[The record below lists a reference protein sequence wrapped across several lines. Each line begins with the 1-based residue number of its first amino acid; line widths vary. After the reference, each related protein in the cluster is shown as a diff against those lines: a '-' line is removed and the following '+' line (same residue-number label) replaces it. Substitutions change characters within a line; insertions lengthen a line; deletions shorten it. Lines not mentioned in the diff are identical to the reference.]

1 MMQISGRERKF
12 VIVGAIAAVVIAVF
26 YFVSGPSSVRQ
37 EASLS
42 VEQQRRALLQSREI
56 MAQEPVYRVRT
67 EQYRQRLQQLRVTF
81 LPGDNASI
89 AGAELQ
95 RVLKELADRS
105 GVDIVRRTIRGE
117 QKLQNGVVK
126 VSVNIETNCQP
137 DQLVRFLAAIENY
150 EKRLSVDEL
159 QINSF
164 RIQKRYEMRPILTVS
179 GYILVPETKAEA
191 KTAG

>member
-1 MMQISGRERKF
+1 MNVTGRERKF
-12 VIVGAIAAVVIAVF
+12 IIFGAIALLAIAVF
-26 YFVSGPSSVRQ
+26 YFVSGTSPVKQ

-56 MAQEPVYRVRT
+56 LAQEPAYRARAD
-67 EQYRQRLQQLRVTF
+67 QYRQRLQQLRAKF

-95 RVLKELADRS
+95 RVLKELADQC

-126 VSVNIETNCQP
+126 ISVNIETNCQP

-150 EKRLSVDEL
+150 EKHLSVDEL

-164 RIQKRYEMRPILTVS
+164 RIQKRYEMRPILTVA
-179 GYILVPETKAEA
+179 GYILVAETKTEA

>member
-1 MMQISGRERKF
+1 M
-12 VIVGAIAAVVIAVF
+12 
-26 YFVSGPSSVRQ
+26 
-37 EASLS
+37 
-42 VEQQRRALLQSREI
+42 
-56 MAQEPVYRVRT
+56 
-67 EQYRQRLQQLRVTF
+67 F

-95 RVLKELADRS
+95 RVLKELADQC

-126 VSVNIETNCQP
+126 ISVNIETNCQP
-137 DQLVRFLAAIENY
+137 DELVSFLAAIENY
-150 EKRLSVDEL
+150 EKHLSVDEL

-164 RIQKRYEMRPILTVS
+164 RIQKRYEMRPILTVA

-191 KTAG
+191 KTSG

>member
-1 MMQISGRERKF
+1 MQVTGRERKF
-12 VIVGAIAAVVIAVF
+12 ILIGAIAVLAIAVF
-26 YFVSGPSSVRQ
+26 YFVSGPSPVKQ

-56 MAQEPVYRVRT
+56 LAQEPVYRARA
-67 EQYRQRLQQLRVTF
+67 EQYRQRLQQLRATF
-81 LPGDNASI
+81 LQGDNASI

-95 RVLKELADRS
+95 RVLKELADQS

-150 EKRLSVDEL
+150 EKHLSVDEL

>member
-1 MMQISGRERKF
+1 MQITGRERKF
-12 VIVGAIAAVVIAVF
+12 IVIGAVAAVVIAIF
-26 YFVSGPSSVRQ
+26 YFVSGPASAKQ

-56 MAQEPVYRVRT
+56 IAQELVYRTRA
-67 EQYRQRLQQLRVTF
+67 EQYRQRMQQLRAVF

-95 RVLKELADRS
+95 RVLKELADQS

-150 EKRLSVDEL
+150 EKRLNVDEL

-179 GYILVPETKAEA
+179 GYILVPETKTEA

>member
-1 MMQISGRERKF
+1 MQVTGRERKF
-12 VIVGAIAAVVIAVF
+12 ILIGVIAVLAIAVF
-26 YFVSGPSSVRQ
+26 YFVSGPSPVKQ

-56 MAQEPVYRVRT
+56 LAQEPVYRARA
-67 EQYRQRLQQLRVTF
+67 EQYRERLQQLRATF
-81 LPGDNASI
+81 LQGDNASI

-95 RVLKELADRS
+95 RVLKELADQS

-150 EKRLSVDEL
+150 EKHLSVDEL

>member
-1 MMQISGRERKF
+1 MQVTGRERKF
-12 VIVGAIAAVVIAVF
+12 IIIGVIAVLAIAVF
-26 YFVSGPSSVRQ
+26 YFVSGPSPVRQ

-56 MAQEPVYRVRT
+56 LAQEPVYRARA
-67 EQYRQRLQQLRVTF
+67 EQYRQRLQQLRATF
-81 LPGDNASI
+81 LQGDNASI

-95 RVLKELADRS
+95 RVLKELADQS

-150 EKRLSVDEL
+150 EKHLSVDEL

>member
-1 MMQISGRERKF
+1 MQISGRERKF

-67 EQYRQRLQQLRVTF
+67 EQYRQRLQQLRATF
-81 LPGDNASI
+81 LSGDNASI

>member
-1 MMQISGRERKF
+1 MQISGRERKF
-12 VIVGAIAAVVIAVF
+12 IIIGAIAVLLIAVF
-26 YFVSGPSSVRQ
+26 YFVSGPSPVRQ

-56 MAQEPVYRVRT
+56 MAQEPVYRART
-67 EQYRQRLQQLRVTF
+67 EQYRQRLQQLRAMF

-95 RVLKELADRS
+95 RVLKDLADQS

-137 DQLVRFLAAIENY
+137 DQLVKFLAAIENY
-150 EKRLSVDEL
+150 DKRLGVDEL

-191 KTAG
+191 RTAG

>member
-1 MMQISGRERKF
+1 MQVSGRERKF
-12 VIVGAIAAVVIAVF
+12 IIVGAIAVLAIAVF
-26 YFVSGPSSVRQ
+26 YFVSGASPVKQ

-56 MAQEPVYRVRT
+56 LAQEPVYRARAD
-67 EQYRQRLQQLRVTF
+67 QYRQRMQQFRATF

-95 RVLKELADRS
+95 RVLKELADQS

-126 VSVNIETNCQP
+126 ISVNIETNCQP

-150 EKRLSVDEL
+150 EKHLSVDEL

-164 RIQKRYEMRPILTVS
+164 RIQKRYEMRPILTVA

>member
-1 MMQISGRERKF
+1 MQVTGRERKF
-12 VIVGAIAAVVIAVF
+12 IIIGVIAVLAIAVF
-26 YFVSGPSSVRQ
+26 YFVSGPSPVRQ

-56 MAQEPVYRVRT
+56 LAQEPVYRARA
-67 EQYRQRLQQLRVTF
+67 EQYRERLQQLRATF
-81 LPGDNASI
+81 LQGDNASI

-95 RVLKELADRS
+95 RVLKELADQS

-150 EKRLSVDEL
+150 EKHLSVDEL

>member
-1 MMQISGRERKF
+1 MQVTGRERKF
-12 VIVGAIAAVVIAVF
+12 IIIGVIAVLAIAVF
-26 YFVSGPSSVRQ
+26 YFVSGPSPVKQ

-56 MAQEPVYRVRT
+56 LVQEPVYRARA
-67 EQYRQRLQQLRVTF
+67 EQYRQRLQQLRATF
-81 LPGDNASI
+81 LQGDNASI

-95 RVLKELADRS
+95 RVLKELADQS

-126 VSVNIETNCQP
+126 ISVNIETNCQP

-150 EKRLSVDEL
+150 EKHLSVDEL

>member
-1 MMQISGRERKF
+1 MQITGREQKF
-12 VIVGAIAAVVIAVF
+12 IIIGAVAVAIIAVF
-26 YFVSGPSSVRQ
+26 YFVTAPSPASE
-37 EASLS
+37 EAGLT

-56 MAQEPVYRVRT
+56 VAQEPVYRARS
-67 EQYRQRLQQLRVTF
+67 EQYRQRLQQLKAMF

-95 RVLKELADRS
+95 RVLKDLADQS

-117 QKLQNGVVK
+117 QKLQNSIVK

-137 DQLVRFLAAIENY
+137 DELVKFLTAIENHD
-150 EKRLSVDEL
+150 KHLSVDEL

-164 RIQKRYEMRPILTVS
+164 RIQKRYQMRPILTVS
-179 GYILVPETKAEA
+179 GYILAPEA
-191 KTAG
+191 KPEARSAG

>member
-1 MMQISGRERKF
+1 MQVTGRERKF
-12 VIVGAIAAVVIAVF
+12 IIIGVIAVLAIAVF
-26 YFVSGPSSVRQ
+26 YFVSGPSPVKQ

-56 MAQEPVYRVRT
+56 LAQEPVYRARA
-67 EQYRQRLQQLRVTF
+67 EQYRQRLQQLRATF
-81 LPGDNASI
+81 LQGDNASI

-95 RVLKELADRS
+95 RVLKELADQS

-150 EKRLSVDEL
+150 EKHLSVDEL

>member
-1 MMQISGRERKF
+1 MQISGRERKF
-12 VIVGAIAAVVIAVF
+12 VIVGAIAAAVIAVF
-26 YFVSGPSSVRQ
+26 YFVSGPSSARQ

>member
-1 MMQISGRERKF
+1 MQISGRERKF
-12 VIVGAIAAVVIAVF
+12 IIIGAIAILLIVVF
-26 YFVSGPSSVRQ
+26 YFVSGPSPVRQ

-56 MAQEPVYRVRT
+56 MAQEPVYRART
-67 EQYRQRLQQLRVTF
+67 EQYRQRLQQLRAMF

-95 RVLKELADRS
+95 RVLKDLADQS

-137 DQLVRFLAAIENY
+137 DQLVKFLAAIENY
-150 EKRLSVDEL
+150 DKRLGVDEL

-191 KTAG
+191 RTAG

>member
-1 MMQISGRERKF
+1 MQVTGRERKF
-12 VIVGAIAAVVIAVF
+12 IIIGVIAVLAIAVF
-26 YFVSGPSSVRQ
+26 YFVSGPSPVKQ

-56 MAQEPVYRVRT
+56 LAQEPVYRARA
-67 EQYRQRLQQLRVTF
+67 EQYRERLQQLRATF
-81 LPGDNASI
+81 LQGDNASI

-95 RVLKELADRS
+95 RVLKELADQS

-150 EKRLSVDEL
+150 EKHLSVDEL

>member
-1 MMQISGRERKF
+1 MQVTGRERKF
-12 VIVGAIAAVVIAVF
+12 IIFGAIAALAITVF
-26 YFVSGPSSVRQ
+26 YLVSGPSQVKQ

-42 VEQQRRALLQSREI
+42 VEQQRRALLQSREVL
-56 MAQEPVYRVRT
+56 AQEPVYRTRAD
-67 EQYRQRLQQLRVTF
+67 QYRQRLQQLRAMF

-95 RVLKELADRS
+95 RVLKELADQS

-126 VSVNIETNCQP
+126 ISVNIETNCQP

-164 RIQKRYEMRPILTVS
+164 RIQKRYEMRPILTVA

>member
-1 MMQISGRERKF
+1 MQVTGREKKF
-12 VIVGAIAAVVIAVF
+12 IIIGGVAVLAIAVF
-26 YFVSGPSSVRQ
+26 YLVSGPSPVKQ

-42 VEQQRRALLQSREI
+42 VEQQRRALLQSREVL
-56 MAQEPVYRVRT
+56 AQEPVYRARAD
-67 EQYRQRLQQLRVTF
+67 QYRQRLQQLRALF

-95 RVLKELADRS
+95 RVLKELADQS

-126 VSVNIETNCQP
+126 VAVNIETNCQP
-137 DQLVRFLAAIENY
+137 DQLVKFLAAIENY
-150 EKRLSVDEL
+150 EKHLGVDEL

-191 KTAG
+191 KAAS

>member
-1 MMQISGRERKF
+1 MQVTGRERKF
-12 VIVGAIAAVVIAVF
+12 IFAGAIAALVIAVF
-26 YFVSGPSSVRQ
+26 YFVSGPSQVKK
-37 EASLS
+37 EASLI

-56 MAQEPVYRVRT
+56 LAQEPVYRARA
-67 EQYRQRLQQLRVTF
+67 EQYRQRLQQLRATF

-95 RVLKELADRS
+95 RVLKELADQTS
-105 GVDIVRRTIRGE
+105 VDIVRRTIRGE

-126 VSVNIETNCQP
+126 ISVNIETNCQP
-137 DQLVRFLAAIENY
+137 DQLVRFLSAIENY
-150 EKRLSVDEL
+150 EKHLNVDEL

-179 GYILVPETKAEA
+179 GYILVLETKAEA
-191 KTAG
+191 KTAS

>member
-1 MMQISGRERKF
+1 MQVTGRERKF
-12 VIVGAIAAVVIAVF
+12 ILIGVIAVLAIAVF
-26 YFVSGPSSVRQ
+26 YFVSGPSPVRQ

-56 MAQEPVYRVRT
+56 LAQEPVYRARA
-67 EQYRQRLQQLRVTF
+67 EQYRQRLQQLRATF
-81 LPGDNASI
+81 LQGDNASI

-95 RVLKELADRS
+95 RVLKELADQS

-150 EKRLSVDEL
+150 EKHLSVDEL

>member
-1 MMQISGRERKF
+1 MQISGRERKF

-67 EQYRQRLQQLRVTF
+67 EQYRQRLQQLRATF

>member
-1 MMQISGRERKF
+1 MQITGRERKF
-12 VIVGAIAAVVIAVF
+12 IVIGAVAIAVIAVF
-26 YFVSGPSSVRQ
+26 YFVSGSSPVSQ
-37 EASLS
+37 EAALS

-56 MAQEPVYRVRT
+56 MAQEPVYRART
-67 EQYRQRLQQLRVTF
+67 EQYRQRLQQLRATF
-81 LPGDNASI
+81 LAGDNASI

-95 RVLKELADRS
+95 RVLKDLADQS
-105 GVDIVRRTIRGE
+105 GVDVVRRTIRGE
-117 QKLQNGVVK
+117 QKLQNGIVR

-137 DQLVRFLAAIENY
+137 DQLIKFLAAIENHD
-150 EKRLSVDEL
+150 KRLSVDEL

-179 GYILVPETKAEA
+179 GYILVPEIKAEA

>member
-1 MMQISGRERKF
+1 MQVTGRERKF
-12 VIVGAIAAVVIAVF
+12 IIFGAIAALAITVF
-26 YFVSGPSSVRQ
+26 YLVSGPSQVKQ

-42 VEQQRRALLQSREI
+42 VEQQRRALLQSREVL
-56 MAQEPVYRVRT
+56 AQEPVYRTRAD
-67 EQYRQRLQQLRVTF
+67 QYRQRLQQLRAMF

-95 RVLKELADRS
+95 RVLKELADQS

-126 VSVNIETNCQP
+126 ISVNIETNCQP
-137 DQLVRFLAAIENY
+137 DNLVKFLAAIENY

-164 RIQKRYEMRPILTVS
+164 RIQKRYEMRPILTVA

>member
-1 MMQISGRERKF
+1 MQVTGRERKF
-12 VIVGAIAAVVIAVF
+12 ILIGVIAVLAIAVF
-26 YFVSGPSSVRQ
+26 YFVSGPSPVKQ

-56 MAQEPVYRVRT
+56 LAQEPVYRARA
-67 EQYRQRLQQLRVTF
+67 EQYRQRLQQLRATF
-81 LPGDNASI
+81 LQGDNASI

-95 RVLKELADRS
+95 RVLKELADQS

-150 EKRLSVDEL
+150 EKHLSVDEL

>member
-150 EKRLSVDEL
+150 EKRLSVDEM

>member
-1 MMQISGRERKF
+1 MQITGRERKF
-12 VIVGAIAAVVIAVF
+12 IIIGAVAAVVIAVF
-26 YFVSGPSSVRQ
+26 YFVSGPSPVRK

-42 VEQQRRALLQSREI
+42 VEQQRRALLQSREVI
-56 MAQEPVYRVRT
+56 SQEQAYRART
-67 EQYRQRLQQLRVTF
+67 EQYRQRLQQLRAVF

-95 RVLKELADRS
+95 RVLKDLADQS

-150 EKRLSVDEL
+150 DKRLNVDEL

>member
-1 MMQISGRERKF
+1 MQVTGRERKF
-12 VIVGAIAAVVIAVF
+12 ILIGVIAVLAIAVF
-26 YFVSGPSSVRQ
+26 YFVSGPSPVKQ

-56 MAQEPVYRVRT
+56 LAQEPVYRARA
-67 EQYRQRLQQLRVTF
+67 EQYRQRLQQLRATF
-81 LPGDNASI
+81 LQGDNASI

-95 RVLKELADRS
+95 RVLKELADQS

-137 DQLVRFLAAIENY
+137 DQLVRFLTAIENY
-150 EKRLSVDEL
+150 EKHLSVDEL

>member
-1 MMQISGRERKF
+1 MQVTGRERKF
-12 VIVGAIAAVVIAVF
+12 ILIGVIAVLAIAVF
-26 YFVSGPSSVRQ
+26 YFVSGPSPVKQ

-56 MAQEPVYRVRT
+56 LAQEPVYRARA
-67 EQYRQRLQQLRVTF
+67 EQYRQRLQQLRATF
-81 LPGDNASI
+81 LQGDNASI

-95 RVLKELADRS
+95 RVLKELADQS

-137 DQLVRFLAAIENY
+137 DQLVRFLTAIENY
-150 EKRLSVDEL
+150 EKHLSVDEL

-179 GYILVPETKAEA
+179 GYILVPETKAET

>member
-1 MMQISGRERKF
+1 MQVTGRERKF
-12 VIVGAIAAVVIAVF
+12 IIIGVIAVLAIAVF
-26 YFVSGPSSVRQ
+26 YFVSGPSPVKQ

-56 MAQEPVYRVRT
+56 LVQEPVYRARA
-67 EQYRQRLQQLRVTF
+67 EQYRQRLQQLRATF
-81 LPGDNASI
+81 LQGDNASI

-95 RVLKELADRS
+95 RVLKELADQS

-126 VSVNIETNCQP
+126 ISVNIETNCQP

-150 EKRLSVDEL
+150 EKHLSVDEL

-179 GYILVPETKAEA
+179 GHILVPETKTEA